1 MLWRILAEFGLLS
14 WLSVKPPKK
23 SIEEPTT
30 TDTGTDSSTEEN
42 ELKVL
47 VHRITDGPFSSH
59 EAELTSEEHGE
70 PEFWWVEA
78 LIEYD
83 GMMHQMMI
91 THDDFD
97 KIYKIINHTKT
108 NIEPYELGQD

>member
-1 MLWRILAEFGLLS
+1 MLWKILAAFGLPS
-14 WLSVKPPKK
+14 WLSDRLLKK
-23 SIEEPTT
+23 STEKPMT
-30 TDTGTDSSTEEN
+30 TDTETESSTEESDP
-42 ELKVL
+42 KIL
-47 VHRITDGPFSSH
+47 VHRVTDGPFSSH
-59 EAELTSEEHGE
+59 EAELTSEEHGD

-78 LIEYD
+78 IIEYD

-108 NIEPYELGQD
+108 HIEPYELGQD